1 MARTYTDNVEEIK
14 LAFDNS
20 GLSAYI
26 GADAQQIIENILFDA
41 QSFGI
46 ARVVTGIKDSK
57 NVLDVQ
63 PGTTTITKGTL
74 AAARKN
80 AQGNT
85 ALKEVKVHVEPM
97 AIYEEYEPS
106 ALIGKVPEILLKP
119 GDESADTALQDMVM
133 KLKGSEINK
142 AVEKALW
149 VGNST
154 LGVTGFVKEAIA
166 SATIKTG
173 AAAVKLDASNA
184 ENVVNSVMNK
194 LFDAKPE
201 MEQED
206 TAMFMSPRN
215 FSAWYRQVYKLN
227 GQVDANTLNT
237 GGPVTSA
244 MIPGTNVRVYGMMGM
259 IGDNNIVMG
268 RPANFLVVT
277 DLEDESQNSLTMK
290 YSESDFLF
298 QLSAAFK
305 LGTKIARLDEVVIT
319 KA

>member
-1 MARTYTDNVEEIK
+1 MAKTYTDNVEEIK

-20 GLSAYI
+20 GLAAYV
-26 GADAQQIIENILFDA
+26 GADAQQVIENILFDSP
-41 QSFGI
+41 SFSI
-46 ARVVTGIKDSK
+46 ARVITGVKSSK

-63 PGTTTITKGTL
+63 PGDTTLIKGTL

-80 AQGNT
+80 AQGDT
-85 ALKEVKVHVEPM
+85 DLKEVKVQVEPI
-97 AIYEEYEPS
+97 ALYEEYEPS
-106 ALIGKVPEILLKP
+106 KLVGKVPEILLKP

-133 KLKGSEINK
+133 KLKGSEINRE
-142 AVEKALW
+142 VEKALW
-149 VGNST
+149 LGNAT
-154 LGVTGFVKEAIA
+154 LGVTGFIPEATA
-166 SATIKTG
+166 SAGIKTG

-184 ENVVNSVMNK
+184 ETKVNAVMNK

-201 MEQED
+201 LEQEE
-206 TAMFMSPRN
+206 TVMFMSPRN

-227 GQVDANTLNT
+227 GPVDANTLNT
-237 GGPVTSA
+237 GAPVVSA

-259 IGDNNIVMG
+259 VGNNNIVMG

-305 LGTKIARLDEVVIT
+305 LGSKIARLDEVVIT